1 MDLFNQIKGELEAI
15 YGKQEE
21 ILEEGIFDK
30 KEDPNK
36 YIIVRASGKEEEKNR
51 KDFVNALSK
60 NFPKDKKSEQD
71 KKLLKLLDEGG
82 EEEFSL
88 ATQAGRPSEN
98 VIARVELGE
107 QDLTPPSGAS
117 KRAADKAG
125 KAAGK
130 LDSKYKFSA
139 QVKDGVVKI
148 YMGTKEL
155 LSLPSG
161 AVAKQAFADM
171 MKQIEEIASKEA

>member
-15 YGKQEE
+15 YGRQEE
-21 ILEEGIFDK
+21 VLEEGIFGK

-36 YIIVRASGKEEEKNR
+36 YIIVRADGKEEEKSR

-71 KKLLKLLDEGG
+71 KKLLKLLEDGG
-82 EEEFSL
+82 EVEFSL
-88 ATQAGRPSEN
+88 ATPAGRPSES
-98 VIARVELGE
+98 VIARVELG
-107 QDLTPPSGAS
+107 LAPPSGAS

-125 KAAGK
+125 KMAGK

-148 YMGTKEL
+148 YMGNKEL
-155 LSLPSG
+155 LNLPSG
-161 AVAKQAFADM
+161 TVAKQAFADM